1 MVQPKAALLELK
13 IKRHFCLFSSYKSKI
28 APESSVRY
36 FHLVMRK
43 KITFLIVQYF
53 SPKGPKNSLQKNGR
67 KFGAFPLLGVE
78 GLGHTR
84 DTKVCDTATWHL
96 NCRSEQN
103 AFGYRFKLHC
113 THIKHTQL
121 THIAFCLEARLSRQ
135 SVQRVQTTP
144 ERMWTANLS
153 VNKSALGWPQKMVS
167 SYYYKLIILIIIK
180 QVSALWLRPTI
191 PS

>member
-1 MVQPKAALLELK
+1 MRLCFFKAIQAAVLKQWCNPKAALLELK

-84 DTKVCDTATWHL
+84 DTKVCDTRNMALKLQVRTECFWID
-96 NCRSEQN
+96 S
-103 AFGYRFKLHC
+103 KLHC
-113 THIKHTQL
+113 THIKHTQH
-121 THIAFCLEARLSRQ
+121 THTPSAWKPGPKQTKRSA
-135 SVQRVQTTP
+135 RVQTTP
-144 ERMWTANLS
+144 EKDVDS
-153 VNKSALGWPQKMVS
+153 
-167 SYYYKLIILIIIK
+167 
-180 QVSALWLRPTI
+180 
-191 PS
+191 